1 MTNGICVFPIDRPYL
16 FTDAAIFLE
25 VGDKEEALKWY
36 TKSAKAGNP
45 DAQECLAEAY
55 RWGKED
61 DGVEFDVDKNLEL
74 SYLYYEMAANQFAD
88 DEIREHAIEIINN
101 WREFIKD

>member
-1 MTNGICVFPIDRPYL
+1 MR
-16 FTDAAIFLE
+16 
-25 VGDKEEALKWY
+25 
-36 TKSAKAGNP
+36 
-45 DAQECLAEAY
+45 
-55 RWGKED
+55 
-61 DGVEFDVDKNLEL
+61 EL